1 MESCQQWLTLS
12 AVLNCIGKQTQVCT
26 KNGFCKRN
34 RVFCIDCLS
43 LCSRALQEA
52 AHLDVALPLDLL
64 LRLIGKRLAKAWAWN
79 IFCLR
84 RPRLAMEMPR
94 RLPVPPQIFN
104 RQRPFAQFVMSSPVQ
119 VVDFLQ
125 LRTVCR
131 QTSESFAFKDQL
143 SEWMGTFDLA
153 IFFCQNIRHE
163 HSLF

>member
-1 MESCQQWLTLS
+1 M
-12 AVLNCIGKQTQVCT
+12 QVCI

-153 IFFCQNIRHE
+153 VFFCQNIRHE